1 MHLGEKIRQL
11 RKEKEWTQ
19 PELAQEIGIE
29 QSYLSKLEN
38 GKSIPSADIFQ
49 LIMAKFDLS
58 IHELLDGVD
67 QSIVH
72 RHLRQIPEVAN
83 YLSLSKSNDLRSRRI
98 WLVSSAFCFVI
109 GFVLLIASQ
118 FGLLL
123 PESQYQ
129 YISEGVVKEGESK
142 EIFTNFMQGYAG
154 FDHDRMTKRQQEMNE
169 RLDEVYLLSSS
180 YRGQIFN
187 IPVEGGSRTYRLE
200 GHHTLAR
207 EENSYI
213 AFVGSFLLLLGI
225 AGLFLERKLWA

>member
-1 MHLGEKIRQL
+1 MHLSEKIKQL

-83 YLSLSKSNDLRSRRI
+83 YLSLNKSNDLRSRRI

-109 GFVLLIASQ
+109 GVVLLIASQ

-123 PESQYQ
+123 PETQYQ
-129 YISEGVVKEGESK
+129 YISKGVVKEGESK
-142 EIFTNFMQGYAG
+142 EVFTNFMQGYAG
-154 FDHDRMTKRQQEMNE
+154 FDHDSDDQASTRNE
-169 RLDEVYLLSSS
+169 RTT
-180 YRGQIFN
+180 R
-187 IPVEGGSRTYRLE
+187 
-200 GHHTLAR
+200 
-207 EENSYI
+207 
-213 AFVGSFLLLLGI
+213 
-225 AGLFLERKLWA
+225 